1 MDNGQ
6 YSFFDPKN
14 PMFLNVARWIV
25 IITSGFALLI
35 GIIALGNEYVENSFA
50 LILGS
55 VLYYF
60 TGMIVVNMLYNIRD
74 IKINTRRTNELLEKQ
89 MNTNK
94 NEAE

>member
-1 MDNGQ
+1 MDNTQ
-6 YSFFDPKN
+6 YSFFDPQN
-14 PMFLNVARWIV
+14 PMFLSVARWIV
-25 IITSGFALLI
+25 IITSGLGLLI
-35 GIIALGNEYVENSFA
+35 GIFALGNRIENSFA

-74 IKINTRRTNELLEKQ
+74 IKMNTLRTNELLRKQ
-89 MNTNK
+89 LDANK

>member
-1 MDNGQ
+1 MEKKQ
-6 YSFFDPKN
+6 YSFFDPQN
-14 PMFLNVARWIV
+14 PMFLSVARWIV

-35 GIIALGNEYVENSFA
+35 GIIALGNETPNSFA

-60 TGMIVVNMLYNIRD
+60 TGMIFVNMLFNIRD
-74 IKINTRRTNELLEKQ
+74 IRVNTQKTNELLEKQ
-89 MNTNK
+89 MHINK